1 MKISFQNKQWM
12 KYALIAIIGCVIGG
26 GVVSLVAF
34 DSNKRDAEADREYLQ
49 HVSENYRIYAL
60 PLPESADFCGE
71 AAPIEKWDVAEKLDR
86 ELLVNSYWHS
96 NTLLAIKRSARWF
109 PLIEKVLK
117 EEGVPDDFKYLALVE
132 SNFTNA
138 TSPAG
143 AVGYWQFL
151 AETATEFGLEVNDE
165 VDERYHVEKSTR
177 AACKYFKQAYN
188 KLGSW
193 SLAAASYNM
202 GMLGVQK
209 QMDRQKQNNYYELLL
224 NEETSR
230 YVFRILSMKEIVNN
244 TDKYGFVIRPSDIY
258 APIDSKEISISG
270 PVEDFAAWC
279 QEYGVSYK
287 DFKILNPWLRQSY
300 LKNKSGKTYVVK
312 IPD

>member
-1 MKISFQNKQWM
+1 M

-34 DSNKRDAEADREYLQ
+34 DSNKRDVKADREYLQ

-60 PLPESADFCGE
+60 PLPESADFCAE
-71 AAPIEKWDVAEKLDR
+71 SAPLQKWDVAEKLDR

-258 APIDSKEISISG
+258 APIDSKEVTITG
-270 PVEDFAAWC
+270 AVEDFAIWC

-287 DFKILNPWLRQSY
+287 DFKLLNPWLRQAY

>member
-1 MKISFQNKQWM
+1 M

>member
-1 MKISFQNKQWM
+1 MSFQNTQWM

-60 PLPESADFCGE
+60 PLPEAADFCGE
-71 AAPIEKWDVAEKLDR
+71 VAPLEKWDVAEKLDR

-258 APIDSKEISISG
+258 APIDSKEVTITGS
-270 PVEDFAAWC
+270 VEDFAAWC

-287 DFKILNPWLRQSY
+287 DFKLLNPWLRQAY

>member
-1 MKISFQNKQWM
+1 
-12 KYALIAIIGCVIGG
+12 
-26 GVVSLVAF
+26 
-34 DSNKRDAEADREYLQ
+34 
-49 HVSENYRIYAL
+49 
-60 PLPESADFCGE
+60 
-71 AAPIEKWDVAEKLDR
+71 
-86 ELLVNSYWHS
+86 
-96 NTLLAIKRSARWF
+96 
-109 PLIEKVLK
+109 LIERVLK

-151 AETATEFGLEVNDE
+151 LETATEFGLEVNDE
-165 VDERYHVEKSTR
+165 VDERYHVEKSSR

-258 APIDSKEISISG
+258 APIDSKEVTITGS
-270 PVEDFAAWC
+270 VEDFAAWC
-279 QEYGVSYK
+279 QEYEVSYK
-287 DFKILNPWLRQSY
+287 DFKLLNPWLRQSY
-300 LKNKSGKTYVVK
+300 LKNKSGKTYVVN

>member
-1 MKISFQNKQWM
+1 MSLQNKQWM
-12 KYALIAIIGCVIGG
+12 KYALIAIMGCIIGG

-34 DSNKRDAEADREYLQ
+34 DSNKRDAKADQEYLQ

-71 AAPIEKWDVAEKLDR
+71 AAPLEKWDVAEKLDR

-258 APIDSKEISISG
+258 APIDSKEVTITGS
-270 PVEDFAAWC
+270 VEDFAAWC

-287 DFKILNPWLRQSY
+287 DFKLLNPWLRQSY

>member
-1 MKISFQNKQWM
+1 MSFQNTQWL
-12 KYALIAIIGCVIGG
+12 KYALIALLGIVIGG

-34 DSNKRDAEADREYLQ
+34 DSNKRDVEADREYLQ

-71 AAPIEKWDVAEKLDR
+71 AAPLEKWDVAEKLDR

-258 APIDSKEISISG
+258 SPIDSKEVTITG
-270 PVEDFAAWC
+270 TVEDFAVWC

-287 DFKILNPWLRQSY
+287 DFKLLNPWLRQAY

>member
-1 MKISFQNKQWM
+1 MSFQNTQWM

-60 PLPESADFCGE
+60 PLPEAADFCGE
-71 AAPIEKWDVAEKLDR
+71 AAPLEKWDVAEKLDR

-209 QMDRQKQNNYYELLL
+209 QIDRQKQNNYYELLL

-258 APIDSKEISISG
+258 APIDSKEVTITGS
-270 PVEDFAAWC
+270 VEDFAAWC

-287 DFKILNPWLRQSY
+287 DFKLLNPWLRQAY

>member
-1 MKISFQNKQWM
+1 MSLQNKQWM

-34 DSNKRDAEADREYLQ
+34 DSNKRDVKADREYLQ

-60 PLPESADFCGE
+60 PLPESADFCAE
-71 AAPIEKWDVAEKLDR
+71 SAPLQKWDVAEKLDR

-258 APIDSKEISISG
+258 APIDSKEVTITG
-270 PVEDFAAWC
+270 AVEDFAIWC

-287 DFKILNPWLRQSY
+287 DFKLLNPWLRQAY

>member
-1 MKISFQNKQWM
+1 M

-34 DSNKRDAEADREYLQ
+34 DSNKRDVKADREYLQ

-60 PLPESADFCGE
+60 PLPESADFCAE
-71 AAPIEKWDVAEKLDR
+71 SAPLQMWDVAEKLDR

-258 APIDSKEISISG
+258 APIDSKEVTITG
-270 PVEDFAAWC
+270 AVEDFAIWC

-287 DFKILNPWLRQSY
+287 DFKLLNPWLRQAY

>member
-1 MKISFQNKQWM
+1 MSFQNTQWM
-12 KYALIAIIGCVIGG
+12 KYALIAIIGCVMGG

-34 DSNKRDAEADREYLQ
+34 DSNKRDAVADREYLQ

-60 PLPESADFCGE
+60 PLPEAADFCGE
-71 AAPIEKWDVAEKLDR
+71 PAPLQKWDVAEKLDR

-151 AETATEFGLEVNDE
+151 AQTATEFGLEVNDE

-258 APIDSKEISISG
+258 APIDSKEVTISA
-270 PVEDFAAWC
+270 PVDDFAIWC

-287 DFKILNPWLRQSY
+287 DFKLLNPWLRQAY

>member
-1 MKISFQNKQWM
+1 M
-12 KYALIAIIGCVIGG
+12 KYALIAIMGCIIGG

-34 DSNKRDAEADREYLQ
+34 DSNKRDAKADQEYLQ

-71 AAPIEKWDVAEKLDR
+71 AAPLEKWDVAEKLDR

-258 APIDSKEISISG
+258 APIDSKEVTITGS
-270 PVEDFAAWC
+270 VEDFAAWC

-287 DFKILNPWLRQSY
+287 DFKLLNPWLRQSY

>member
-1 MKISFQNKQWM
+1 MSLQNKQWM

-34 DSNKRDAEADREYLQ
+34 DSNKRDVQADREYLQ

-71 AAPIEKWDVAEKLDR
+71 SAPLQKWDVAEKLDR

-109 PLIEKVLK
+109 PVIEKILK
-117 EEGVPDDFKYLALVE
+117 EEGIPDDFKYLALVE

-177 AACKYFKQAYN
+177 AACQYFKQAYN

-244 TDKYGFVIRPSDIY
+244 ADKYGFVIRPSDIY
-258 APIDSKEISISG
+258 APIDSKEVAITGS
-270 PVEDFAAWC
+270 VEDFAAWC
-279 QEYGVSYK
+279 QEYEVSYK
-287 DFKILNPWLRQSY
+287 DFKLLNPWLRQSY